1 VLSHRAM
8 SPPRSS
14 FLLLLLAAALFGCA
28 VTPRTIARDL
38 AAVTPPVAINS
49 TLHALNDD
57 ENQRLVLALL
67 RSPELRGAARELS
80 ESVADGA
87 LGAMTEPE
95 RMARIERMSSR
106 YVASL
111 TRTVTRSMAEG
122 MRRDL
127 GPALVAMTRDAVTST
142 MRESLREAL
151 REEHQR
157 AIERVVGGV
166 TRSAVEAA
174 TRGASEGVARDLVPA
189 IRDALLQEQTARALA
204 SATRSLAREAVLG
217 SNEAMT
223 QIQRQ
228 QERTGRPSFLSR
240 ISNLTEDGVK
250 IMRMVT
256 VVAVALALLLGAWV
270 LRLYL
275 RGRRIQAES
284 ERNAASAV
292 LFAEAI
298 RAAEG
303 KPWSGELTDIIQQR
317 LRGDAVSGMIDEV
330 LKPRDAKGRNGH
342 RASRPSSAPRH
353 DA

>member
-1 VLSHRAM
+1 M
-8 SPPRSS
+8 SPTLRS
-14 FLLLLLAAALFGCA
+14 LLLVVAAALIGCA

-38 AAVTPPVAINS
+38 AAAAPPAAIRS
-49 TLHALNDD
+49 TLHALNED
-57 ENQRLVLALL
+57 ENQRLLLALL
-67 RSPELRGAARELS
+67 RSPELRDAARELS
-80 ESVADGA
+80 ADVADGA

-95 RMARIERMSSR
+95 RMARIEQMSTR
-106 YVASL
+106 YVTSL
-111 TRTVTRSMAEG
+111 TRAVTRGMAEG
-122 MRRDL
+122 LRRDL

-157 AIERVVGGV
+157 ALERVVGGV
-166 TRSAVEAA
+166 TRTAVEAA

-204 SATRSLAREAVLG
+204 SATRSMAREAVLG
-217 SNEAMT
+217 SNDAMT
-223 QIQRQ
+223 QVQRL
-228 QERTGRPSFLSR
+228 QERQGRPSFLSR
-240 ISNLTEDGVK
+240 LSNLTEDGVK

-256 VVAVALALLLGAWV
+256 VVAVALAVLLGAWV

-303 KPWSGELTDIIQQR
+303 KPWSNELTEIIQQR

-330 LKPRDAKGRNGH
+330 LQPRNGKGKNGH
-342 RASRPSSAPRH
+342 RATLPSSAPRR